1 MSDTIVYHSPIKLSP
16 KKRLQRIC
24 DGLVYEMRK
33 QHPLLYLEEARLG
46 VAIAIAHNKDKLV
59 AAAKG

>member
-1 MSDTIVYHSPIKLSP
+1 MSETIVYHSPIKLPP

-33 QHPLLYLEEARLG
+33 RYPLLSVEEARLG
-46 VAIAIAHNKDKLV
+46 IGLAIAHNRELLIT
-59 AAAKG
+59 AAKS